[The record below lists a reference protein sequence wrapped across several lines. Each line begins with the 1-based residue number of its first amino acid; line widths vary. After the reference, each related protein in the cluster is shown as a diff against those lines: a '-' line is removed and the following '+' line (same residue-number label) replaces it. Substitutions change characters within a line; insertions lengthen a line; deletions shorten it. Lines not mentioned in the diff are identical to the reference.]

1 MSFRSVWR
9 KGSVL
14 VLGAS
19 LVASAFAGAVA
30 VSAQA
35 PPSLP
40 SLIIVTGV
48 KDEKG
53 AAVTSG
59 TVAALV
65 GTTKCQEKP
74 LGANLA
80 LEVGQP
86 SQPDACKAATG
97 KISFTVDGKSVVE
110 TADIKPGVPQNLA
123 LTLGQAAGA
132 GVPGAARTGT
142 GGYAGGGSDSG
153 MLALALGAIALATV
167 GGGLAVRRVRR

>member
-1 MSFRSVWR
+1 MTFRSVWR

-14 VLGAS
+14 VLGAA
-19 LVASAFAGAVA
+19 LVGSAFAGALA

-48 KDEKG
+48 KNEQG

-74 LGANLA
+74 LSATLA

-86 SQPDACKAATG
+86 SQPDACKAASG

-123 LTLGQAAGA
+123 LTLGQA
-132 GVPGAARTGT
+132 PGARPAGTGT
-142 GGYAGGGSDSG
+142 GGYADNGGSNG
-153 MLALALGAIALATV
+153 MLALALGAVALATV